1 MVRDRADKTLAL
13 IFFCCSPFKSSE
25 EEPAIKI
32 PVKIVHICNI
42 GSSIFRRYIGTQEYL
57 TACNIQLIATNS
69 QHRHSK
75 YNQDK
80 ILCSPFS
87 QNMARLDK
95 LIFKVPLCP
104 VSD

>member
-1 MVRDRADKTLAL
+1 MRDREDKALVL

-25 EEPAIKI
+25 EETAIKI

-42 GSSIFRRYIGTQEYL
+42 GSSIFRRYIGTQKYL
-57 TACNIQLIATNS
+57 TASNIQLIATNS
-69 QHRHSK
+69 TTDTQNTTKTR
-75 YNQDK
+75 YRV
-80 ILCSPFS
+80 SPFS
-87 QNMARLDK
+87 RNMGRGDK